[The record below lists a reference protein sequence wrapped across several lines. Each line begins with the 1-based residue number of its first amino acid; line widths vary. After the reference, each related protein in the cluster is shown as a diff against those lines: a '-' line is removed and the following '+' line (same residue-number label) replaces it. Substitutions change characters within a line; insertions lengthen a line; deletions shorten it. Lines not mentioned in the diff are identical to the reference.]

1 MKNTGTLKV
10 TLPDD
15 TSVLLERTFDAPRH
29 LVWKAMTEP
38 ELVKKWYG
46 PRGYSL
52 TVCEIDLRVGGRW
65 RYMLRGP
72 GGPPDM
78 GMSGE
83 YRELSAPD
91 RLVST
96 ESMDDYPGE
105 ALVTV
110 TLVETD
116 GKTRLQSHVRS
127 PSKEVRDAVVAS
139 GMEHGAAETYDRLNE
154 LLPSL
159 M

>member
-1 MKNTGTLKV
+1 
-10 TLPDD
+10 
-15 TSVLLERTFDAPRH
+15 
-29 LVWKAMTEP
+29 
-38 ELVKKWYG
+38 
-46 PRGYSL
+46 
-52 TVCEIDLRVGGRW
+52 
-65 RYMLRGP
+65 
-72 GGPPDM
+72 M

-96 ESMDDYPGE
+96 ESMDDFPGE
-105 ALVTV
+105 AIVTV
-110 TLVETD
+110 TLVETN
-116 GKTRLQSHVRS
+116 GKTRLYSHVRS
-127 PSKEVRDAVVAS
+127 QSKEVRDAVIAS